1 MESAKKIAKRHM
13 EKELEDEKNGKGVVV
28 PDHMLHQ
35 SNLGVSHDKSHD
47 QKPESSEEKII
58 NQSYQVKSKSHT
70 PQLNRLTKPT
80 RKIPT
85 KPVELKGKFVHL
97 GGVRERLCLPC
108 FLQLMEQIL

>member
-28 PDHMLHQ
+28 PDHMIHR
-35 SNLGVSHDKSHD
+35 SNLGVSHDKSHE

-58 NQSYQVKSKSHT
+58 NQSQSKSHT
-70 PQLNRLTKPT
+70 PQMNRFTKPT

-97 GGVRERLCLPC
+97 EGVGDKLCLPC